1 MCAYQLARRLFAADA
16 NDAVE
21 KVVSKYLWALL
32 NLVINKSITDGAKL
46 DCMRYYYEN
55 GAPLDRT
62 GGEGRFPILWS
73 VDSNRYILVPGRPV
87 IRYWFYVV
95 LYRHLY
101 QQYSTE
107 PNKNI

>member
-1 MCAYQLARRLFAADA
+1 MLTNIYSLLFDQLARRLFAADA

-46 DCMRYYYEN
+46 DFMRYYYEN

-62 GGEGRFPILWS
+62 GGEGRFP
-73 VDSNRYILVPGRPV
+73 SNL
-87 IRYWFYVV
+87 YW
-95 LYRHLY
+95 YRGGL
-101 QQYSTE
+101 
-107 PNKNI
+107 